1 MAVRDNIG
9 SGAIK
14 IVSGN
19 GTISQDTR
27 KTRFHVD
34 LSFKPDF
41 VFLIMKRNST
51 IYANYWRKGLTY
63 PKIANTLADK
73 KANNSYGL
81 EGGINT
87 IDDTGFYLGCLSTSS
102 YSYEYVA
109 GKGIP
114 DDYTWIVM

>member
-9 SGAIK
+9 SGSIK
-14 IVSGN
+14 LVSGN

-27 KTRFHVD
+27 KNRVHVD
-34 LSFKPDF
+34 LGFKPDF

-51 IYANYWRKGLTY
+51 IYTNYWHKGLTY

-73 KANNSYGL
+73 KTNTSYGL
-81 EGGINT
+81 EGGTNT
-87 IDDTGFYLGCLSTSS
+87 INESGFYLGCLSTSS
-102 YSYEYVA
+102 YNYEYVA

-114 DDYTWIVM
+114 DDYAWTVM